1 MKNMIY
7 KMIMNTTMRKI
18 KMNMMI
24 RNKNLNIHKIILL
37 KENIQKAKFNQ
48 FNLKQIQIKIN
59 SHFIIM

>member
-1 MKNMIY
+1 
-7 KMIMNTTMRKI
+7 MRKI

>member
-24 RNKNLNIHKIILL
+24 RNKNLNIHKIKLP
-37 KENIQKAKFNQ
+37 KENIQKENFNQ